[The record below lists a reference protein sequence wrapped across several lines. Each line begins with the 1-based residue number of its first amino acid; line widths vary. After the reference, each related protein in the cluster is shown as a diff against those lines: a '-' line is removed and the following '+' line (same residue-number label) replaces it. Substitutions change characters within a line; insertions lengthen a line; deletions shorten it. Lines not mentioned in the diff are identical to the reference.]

1 MVDRPAAT
9 WPFASSSRCAVIAHG
24 EIHPASRADDLDTL
38 EEIETVATALR
49 ELGWDPRPVPFTL
62 DVAAFVTAVR
72 ALDPAFVFNLVE
84 SVDGSGRLIH
94 LATSV
99 CEHLGL
105 PYTGAPTAAM
115 LLTTSKLEAKR
126 VLRLAGLPT
135 AGWVEPAQLA
145 RGHGAPWRALH
156 PQAGVGGRLGGHRP
170 RRRHRGPRAV
180 GGPLAR
186 AHPGVRH
193 RVLRRALHRR
203 SGAQPGRAGGS
214 PRAAGDCRPPK
225 SSSATGTPGRR
236 ASSAGVP
243 SGTARRQST
252 SVPRASSATTARDA
266 ALHRRLE
273 ALARR
278 CWRLFGLRGYA
289 RVDVRLDRR
298 GRPFILEV
306 NANPCI
312 SPDAG
317 FLAATREVG
326 LGTTEVVARI
336 VRDCN
341 LPAVATAAVPPAQAV
356 KENACP
362 S

>member
-1 MVDRPAAT
+1 MAERPAGT
-9 WPFASSSRCAVIAHG
+9 WPFPSPSRCAVIAHG
-24 EIHPASRADDLDTL
+24 EIHPTSRADDLDTL

-62 DVAAFVTAVR
+62 DVSAFIATVR
-72 ALDPAFVFNLVE
+72 ALNPAFVFNLVE
-84 SVDGSGRLIH
+84 SVDGSGRLLH

-145 RGHGAPWRALH
+145 RGRIPLAGPWILKPVWEDASVGIDHDGVTSDPEQLVVLWRERTRALGTEFFAERFIDGRELNLAVVAGPRGPWALPPAEIEFGEWDPGAPRIVGWRAKWDCE
-156 PQAGVGGRLGGHRP
+156 AVEYERTTRVFRRDP
-170 RRRHRGPRAV
+170 R
-180 GGPLAR
+180 
-186 AHPGVRH
+186 
-193 RVLRRALHRR
+193 
-203 SGAQPGRAGGS
+203 
-214 PRAAGDCRPPK
+214 D
-225 SSSATGTPGRR
+225 
-236 ASSAGVP
+236 VP
-243 SGTARRQST
+243 
-252 SVPRASSATTARDA
+252 
-266 ALHRRLE
+266 LHRRLT

-289 RVDVRLDRR
+289 RVDVRVDRR
-298 GRPFILEV
+298 GRPFILEI

-336 VRDCN
+336 IRDCN
-341 LPAVATAAVPPAQAV
+341 LPAVATAAVPLAG
-356 KENACP
+356 